1 MDVNMQI
8 ALGSIN
14 LLLGAIIP
22 PMGIKII
29 SMVLILFSTVN
40 IESRPISY
48 SGGSTLMLLSNSL
61 SDSIYYHYSPTYKYS
76 MGVEFVKNKPLI
88 NEYVNFRFT
97 YLLNRNNTPN
107 SQRNLYMQ
115 SGVSSNG
122 LDNFFYGIHGDWETR
137 RLFAGFGIKK
147 TEDKALNYKE
157 EFLQLGFAPY
167 VGAYGDLHTWLMI
180 KTKKNSATDTST
192 TYPVIKFFK
201 GNALFEVGYNNSSEW
216 DVHLMYRL

>member
-1 MDVNMQI
+1 MQI

-29 SMVLILFSTVN
+29 SLVLILFSTVN

-88 NEYVNFRFT
+88 NIIIFFMALKGVFEKRGHYEMVEKVGLYWHFIDLVWVFVFT
-97 YLLNRNNTPN
+97 
-107 SQRNLYMQ
+107 
-115 SGVSSNG
+115 
-122 LDNFFYGIHGDWETR
+122 FFYLI
-137 RLFAGFGIKK
+137 
-147 TEDKALNYKE
+147 
-157 EFLQLGFAPY
+157 
-167 VGAYGDLHTWLMI
+167 
-180 KTKKNSATDTST
+180 
-192 TYPVIKFFK
+192 
-201 GNALFEVGYNNSSEW
+201 
-216 DVHLMYRL
+216 